1 MLASL
6 ETDKGKLTVSLESL
20 HATIVAALDRN
31 GSGERSRTST
41 LGESLG
47 DGSRAG
53 ANEGSDESSSELH
66 GDDCELN

>member
-6 ETDKGKLTVSLESL
+6 ETDTRKLTASLESL
-20 HATIVAALDRN
+20 HATIVATLDRN

-66 GDDCELN
+66 DDG